1 MLVFW
6 KDKQIGS
13 THYEKKKEDINSELK
28 RRNNSRHPRN
38 KKNYKRMLWTA
49 ICQQIGQSRKEMD
62 KFLESYNLPW
72 LNCGEI

>member
-1 MLVFW
+1 
-6 KDKQIGS
+6 
-13 THYEKKKEDINSELK
+13 
-28 RRNNSRHPRN
+28 
-38 KKNYKRMLWTA
+38 MLWTA